1 MECFVVE
8 GNTPLLV
15 GRPILQ
21 ALKLKMDYDTN
32 KMSIGDGPWTT
43 VTQGEKGEFLLR
55 LDDGVENDPDGNNVD
70 FDYVTDE
77 TFNAITNYEDLSDYI
92 DIHEY
97 LATTNRAGPEIA
109 FQADEDID
117 KIDLNMYEPEIAV
130 EDDPTEVRR
139 PITSKLVKS
148 LNMNFNKFSKQR
160 RTVVEQALIAHE
172 AGRKVF
178 WEVYSGS
185 ANLSAVMAEAGWE
198 TVSFDYN
205 TGWDFTRADHRRDF
219 LKLLD
224 ATCPEFVWLAPPYT
238 VWSSLQNLNIDT
250 PEKQIA
256 LQADRD
262 YEENTHLK
270 MCKRAFQKQQREG
283 RHAGLEQPKNARS
296 WGTPTL
302 MAVDGHDALFD
313 QYEYGYVLPDENGD
327 YVSIKKSTALR
338 CTDMDMAME
347 LTAPYRG
354 GHDHL
359 PIEATSP
366 GIGSRAAA
374 AGQNQL

>member
-21 ALKLKMDYDTN
+21 VLKLKMDHDTN

-55 LDDGVENDPDGNNVD
+55 LDDGVENDPDGNNVG

-97 LATTNRAGPEIA
+97 LATTNRAGPETA
-109 FQADEDID
+109 FQMDEDID
-117 KIDLNMYEPEIAV
+117 KIDLNLYEPEIAV
-130 EDDPTEVRR
+130 GDDPSEVRR

-198 TVSFDYN
+198 TMSFDYN

-224 ATCPEFVWLAPPYT
+224 ATCPEFVWLAPPCM
-238 VWSSLQNLNIDT
+238 VWSSL
-250 PEKQIA
+250 
-256 LQADRD
+256 
-262 YEENTHLK
+262 
-270 MCKRAFQKQQREG
+270 
-283 RHAGLEQPKNARS
+283 
-296 WGTPTL
+296 
-302 MAVDGHDALFD
+302 
-313 QYEYGYVLPDENGD
+313 
-327 YVSIKKSTALR
+327 
-338 CTDMDMAME
+338 
-347 LTAPYRG
+347 
-354 GHDHL
+354 
-359 PIEATSP
+359 
-366 GIGSRAAA
+366 
-374 AGQNQL
+374 